1 MLTENER
8 NERVFIGGSV
18 YAIGT
23 ALMVEMNPDAPV
35 WQMLLAVPAIV
46 CLAAITFGC
55 LIVLGD

>member
-35 WQMLLAVPAIV
+35 WQMLLAVPVIA
-46 CLAAITFGC
+46 CLAAIAFAY
-55 LIVLGD
+55 LMVLG